1 MGKNTKEQK
10 GVNEMNQDTVD
21 VWWPHII
28 HVALYSLAII
38 GALAV
43 ITIKWRRKSAK
54 RSVSLIIDAIPDSDF
69 QNAATAFRGLYGLMH
84 EIGNLPNEN
93 ARRVFR
99 NFIQRGSCLTG
110 SENLKSFCRDA
121 FSRVNDIS
129 EREMVECICK
139 LLNHFE
145 KVGVIRYAAESNLVN
160 VQTFYYYDFANDGYP
175 EYGTPYKVVRNAW
188 VQGEKLLEKGV
199 AEV

>member
-1 MGKNTKEQK
+1 
-10 GVNEMNQDTVD
+10 MNQDTVD
-21 VWWPHII
+21 VWWPHVL

-38 GALAV
+38 GTLAIIGV
-43 ITIKWRRKSAK
+43 VAFIIIKWRRKSAK
-54 RSVSLIIDAIPDSDF
+54 RSVAFVIDAIPDSDF
-69 QNAATAFRGLYGLMH
+69 QNAAVAFRGLYGLMH
-84 EIGNLPNEN
+84 EVGKSPNEN
-93 ARRVFR
+93 TRRVFR
-99 NFIQRGSCLTG
+99 NFLQRGSCLTG

-121 FSRVNDIS
+121 FSHVDDIS
-129 EREMVECICK
+129 DREMVECIRK
-139 LLNHFE
+139 LLNSFE
-145 KVGVIRYAAESNLVN
+145 KVGVACYVAESNLVN